1 MTTCQTCSNSH
12 PKGTTCMRRV
22 PIFTPLSSDE
32 MSEVQRLIVQREY
45 KKGEFIIHPLRVMQ
59 CLFIINKGKVKVLR
73 PNSDGKEQILY
84 VLTTGEFFG
93 EQALFGRLSEDI
105 IVEALEDTGICTI
118 SKAQFQ
124 ALLQKMP
131 QIALKMME
139 VMANR
144 LSKMEELVES
154 LGISSVDQRVWDLIE
169 EYAEKFGQKSPQGI
183 LIQLPLSRE
192 EMANHL
198 GITRETISRKLAKYQ
213 DEGKIKLIG
222 HKQLLLIKK

>member
-1 MTTCQTCSNSH
+1 MSTCQTCSNSH

-22 PIFTPLSSDE
+22 PIFLPLSGEE
-32 MSEVQRLIVQREY
+32 MGEVQRLIVQREY
-45 KKGEFIIHPLRVMQ
+45 KKGEFIIHPLKIMQ
-59 CLFIINKGKVKVLR
+59 CLFIINRGKVKVLR
-73 PNSDGKEQILY
+73 PNSEGKEQILY
-84 VLTTGEFFG
+84 VLTTGDFFG
-93 EQALFGRLSEDI
+93 EQALFGRMSEDI

-139 VMANR
+139 VLALR

-154 LGISSVDQRVWDLIE
+154 LGINSVEQRVWDLLE
-169 EYAEKFGQKSPQGI
+169 EYAVKFGKMTEQGT

-198 GITRETISRKLAKYQ
+198 GITRETISRKLAKFQ

-222 HKQLLLIKK
+222 HKQILLKK

>member
-1 MTTCQTCSNSH
+1 MTCQTCLNSH

-22 PIFTPLSSDE
+22 PLFAVLSSEE
-32 MSEVQRLIVQREY
+32 MVEIQRIIVQREY
-45 KKGEFIIHPLRVMQ
+45 KKGEFIIHPLKVMQ
-59 CLFIINKGKVKVLR
+59 CLFIINKGKVKVIR

-84 VLTTGEFFG
+84 VLTVGDFFG
-93 EQALFGRLSEDI
+93 EQALFGQMSKDI
-105 IVEALEDTGICTI
+105 IVEALEDSGICTI

-124 ALLQKMP
+124 ALLQQMP
-131 QIALKMME
+131 QIALKMIE
-139 VMANR
+139 VMSNR
-144 LSKMEELVES
+144 LTKMEELVES
-154 LGISSVDQRVWDLIE
+154 LGINSVDKRVFDLIE
-169 EYAEKFGQKSPQGI
+169 EYSLKFGRKTEQGI

-222 HKQLLLIKK
+222 HKQILLINK

>member
-1 MTTCQTCSNSH
+1 MTCQTCLNSH

-22 PIFTPLSSDE
+22 PLFAPLSSEE
-32 MSEVQRLIVQREY
+32 MGEVQRIIVQREY
-45 KKGEFIIHPLRVMQ
+45 KKGEFIIHPLKVMQ
-59 CLFIINKGKVKVLR
+59 CLFIINKGKVKVIR

-84 VLTTGEFFG
+84 VLTVGDFFG
-93 EQALFGRLSEDI
+93 EQALFGQMSKDI
-105 IVEALEDTGICTI
+105 IVEALEDSGICTI

-124 ALLQKMP
+124 ALLQQMP
-131 QIALKMME
+131 QIALKMIE
-139 VMANR
+139 VMSSR
-144 LSKMEELVES
+144 LTKMEELVES
-154 LGISSVDQRVWDLIE
+154 LGINSVDKRVFDLIE
-169 EYAEKFGQKSPQGI
+169 EYSLKFGRKTEQGI

-222 HKQLLLIKK
+222 HKQILLINK

>member
-1 MTTCQTCSNSH
+1 MTCQTCLNSH

-22 PIFTPLSSDE
+22 PLFAVLSSEE
-32 MSEVQRLIVQREY
+32 MGEIQRIIVQREY
-45 KKGEFIIHPLRVMQ
+45 KKGEFIIHPLKVMQ
-59 CLFIINKGKVKVLR
+59 CLFIINKGKVKVIR

-84 VLTTGEFFG
+84 VLTVGDFFG
-93 EQALFGRLSEDI
+93 EQALFGQMSKDI
-105 IVEALEDTGICTI
+105 IVEALEDSGICTI

-124 ALLQKMP
+124 ALLQQMP
-131 QIALKMME
+131 QIALKMIE
-139 VMANR
+139 VMSNR
-144 LSKMEELVES
+144 LTKMEELVES
-154 LGISSVDQRVWDLIE
+154 LGINSVDKRVFDLIE
-169 EYAEKFGQKSPQGI
+169 EYSLKFGRKTEQGI

-222 HKQLLLIKK
+222 HKQILLINK

>member
-1 MTTCQTCSNSH
+1 MTCQTCLNSH

-22 PIFTPLSSDE
+22 PLFAVLSSEE
-32 MSEVQRLIVQREY
+32 MGEIQRIIVQREY
-45 KKGEFIIHPLRVMQ
+45 KKGEFIIHPLKVMQ
-59 CLFIINKGKVKVLR
+59 CLFIINKGKVKVIR

-84 VLTTGEFFG
+84 VLTVGDFFG
-93 EQALFGRLSEDI
+93 EQALFGQMSKNI
-105 IVEALEDTGICTI
+105 IVEALEDSGICTI

-124 ALLQKMP
+124 SLLQQMP
-131 QIALKMME
+131 QIALKMIE
-139 VMANR
+139 VMSNR
-144 LSKMEELVES
+144 LTKMEELVES
-154 LGISSVDQRVWDLIE
+154 LGINSVDKRVFDLIE
-169 EYAEKFGQKSPQGI
+169 EYSLKFGRKTEQGI

-222 HKQLLLIKK
+222 HKQILLINK

>member
-1 MTTCQTCSNSH
+1 MTCQTCLNSH

-22 PIFTPLSSDE
+22 PLFAVLSSEE
-32 MSEVQRLIVQREY
+32 MSEVQRIIVQREY
-45 KKGEFIIHPLRVMQ
+45 KKGEFIIHPLKVMQ
-59 CLFIINKGKVKVLR
+59 CLFIINKGKVKVIR

-84 VLTTGEFFG
+84 VLTVGDFFG
-93 EQALFGRLSEDI
+93 EQALFGQMSKDI
-105 IVEALEDTGICTI
+105 IVEALEDSGICTI

-124 ALLQKMP
+124 ALLQQMP
-131 QIALKMME
+131 QIALKMIE
-139 VMANR
+139 VMSSR
-144 LSKMEELVES
+144 LTKMEELVES
-154 LGISSVDQRVWDLIE
+154 LGINSVDKRVFDLIE
-169 EYAEKFGQKSPQGI
+169 EYSLKFGRKTEQGI

-222 HKQLLLIKK
+222 HKQILLINK

>member
-1 MTTCQTCSNSH
+1 MTCQTCLNSH

-22 PIFTPLSSDE
+22 PLFAPLSSEE
-32 MSEVQRLIVQREY
+32 MGEVQRIIVQREY
-45 KKGEFIIHPLRVMQ
+45 KKGEFIIHPLKVMQ
-59 CLFIINKGKVKVLR
+59 CLFIINKGKVKVIR

-84 VLTTGEFFG
+84 VLTVGDFFG
-93 EQALFGRLSEDI
+93 EQALFGQMSKDI
-105 IVEALEDTGICTI
+105 IVEALEDSGICTI

-124 ALLQKMP
+124 ALLQQMP
-131 QIALKMME
+131 QIALKMIE
-139 VMANR
+139 VMSNR
-144 LSKMEELVES
+144 LTKMEELVES
-154 LGISSVDQRVWDLIE
+154 LGINSVDKRVFDLIE
-169 EYAEKFGQKSPQGI
+169 EYSLKFGRKTEQGI

-222 HKQLLLIKK
+222 HKQILLINK

>member
-1 MTTCQTCSNSH
+1 MSTCQTCSNSH

-22 PIFTPLSSDE
+22 PIFLPLSGEE

-45 KKGEFIIHPLRVMQ
+45 KKGEFIIHPLKIMQ
-59 CLFIINKGKVKVLR
+59 CLFIINRGKVKVLR

-93 EQALFGRLSEDI
+93 EQALFGRISEDI

-131 QIALKMME
+131 HIALKMME
-139 VMANR
+139 VLALR

-154 LGISSVDQRVWDLIE
+154 LGINSVEQRVWDLLE
-169 EYAEKFGQKSPQGI
+169 EYAVKFGKMTEQGT

-198 GITRETISRKLAKYQ
+198 GITRETISRKLAKFQ

-222 HKQLLLIKK
+222 HKQILLKK

>member
-1 MTTCQTCSNSH
+1 MPCQTCLNSH

-22 PIFTPLSSDE
+22 PLFAPLSSEE
-32 MSEVQRLIVQREY
+32 MGEVQRIIVQREY
-45 KKGEFIIHPLRVMQ
+45 KKGEFIIHPLKVMQ
-59 CLFIINKGKVKVLR
+59 CLFIINKGKVKVIR

-84 VLTTGEFFG
+84 VLTVGDFFG
-93 EQALFGRLSEDI
+93 EQALFGQMSKDI
-105 IVEALEDTGICTI
+105 IVEALEDSGICTI

-124 ALLQKMP
+124 ALLQQMP
-131 QIALKMME
+131 QIALKMIE
-139 VMANR
+139 VMSSR
-144 LSKMEELVES
+144 LTKMEELVES
-154 LGISSVDQRVWDLIE
+154 LGINSVDKRVFDLIE
-169 EYAEKFGQKSPQGI
+169 EYSLKFGRKTEQGI

-222 HKQLLLIKK
+222 HKQILLINK

>member
-1 MTTCQTCSNSH
+1 MH
-12 PKGTTCMRRV
+12 RV
-22 PIFTPLSSDE
+22 PLFAPLSIEE
-32 MSEVQRLIVQREY
+32 MSEVQRIIVKREY
-45 KKGEFIIHPLRVMQ
+45 KKGEFIIHPLKVMQ
-59 CLFIINKGKVKVLR
+59 CLFIINKGKVKVIR

-84 VLTTGEFFG
+84 VLTVGDFFG
-93 EQALFGRLSEDI
+93 EQALFGQMSKDI
-105 IVEALEDTGICTI
+105 IVEALEDSGICTI

-124 ALLQKMP
+124 TLLQQMP
-131 QIALKMME
+131 QIALKMIE
-139 VMANR
+139 VMSNR

-154 LGISSVDQRVWDLIE
+154 LGINSVEKRVFDLIE
-169 EYAEKFGQKSPQGI
+169 EYSLKFGRKTEQGI

-222 HKQLLLIKK
+222 HKQILLIHK

>member
-1 MTTCQTCSNSH
+1 MTCQTCLQSH
-12 PKGTTCMRRV
+12 PKGSTCMRRV
-22 PIFTPLSSDE
+22 PLFMPLNAEE
-32 MSEVQRLIVQREY
+32 MIEVQRLIVQREY
-45 KKGEFIIHPLRVMQ
+45 KKGEFIIHPLKVMQ
-59 CLFIINKGKVKVLR
+59 CLFIINKGKVKVIR

-84 VLTTGEFFG
+84 VLTVGEFFG
-93 EQALFGRLSEDI
+93 EQALFGKISDDI
-105 IVEALEDTGICTI
+105 IVEALEDSGICTI

-131 QIALKMME
+131 QIALKMIE
-139 VMANR
+139 VMSVR

-154 LGISSVDQRVWDLIE
+154 LGINSVDKRVFDLIE
-169 EYAEKFGQKSPQGI
+169 EFSLKFGRKTEQGI

-213 DEGKIKLIG
+213 DEGRIKLIG
-222 HKQLLLIKK
+222 HKQILLIRK

>member
-1 MTTCQTCSNSH
+1 MTCQTCLNSH

-22 PIFTPLSSDE
+22 PLFAPLSLEE
-32 MSEVQRLIVQREY
+32 MGEVQRIIVQREY
-45 KKGEFIIHPLRVMQ
+45 KKGEFIIHPLKVMQ
-59 CLFIINKGKVKVLR
+59 CLFIINKGKVKVIR

-84 VLTTGEFFG
+84 VLTVGDFFG
-93 EQALFGRLSEDI
+93 EQALFGQMSKDI
-105 IVEALEDTGICTI
+105 IVEALEDSGICTI

-124 ALLQKMP
+124 ALLQQMP
-131 QIALKMME
+131 QIALKMIE
-139 VMANR
+139 VMSSR
-144 LSKMEELVES
+144 LTKMEELVES
-154 LGISSVDQRVWDLIE
+154 LGINSVDKRVFDLIE
-169 EYAEKFGQKSPQGI
+169 EYSLKFGRKTEQGI

-222 HKQLLLIKK
+222 HKQILLINK

>member
-1 MTTCQTCSNSH
+1 MTCQTCIQSH
-12 PKGTTCMRRV
+12 PKGSSCMRRV
-22 PIFTPLSSDE
+22 PLFMPLSADE
-32 MSEVQRLIVQREY
+32 MIEVQRLIVQREY
-45 KKGEFIIHPLRVMQ
+45 KKGEFIIHPLKAMQ

-73 PNSDGKEQILY
+73 PNIDGKEQILY
-84 VLTTGEFFG
+84 VLTVGEFFG
-93 EQALFGRLSEDI
+93 EQALFGKISEDI
-105 IVEALEDTGICTI
+105 IVEALEDSGICTI

-131 QIALKMME
+131 QIAIKMIE
-139 VMANR
+139 VMSLR

-154 LGISSVDQRVWDLIE
+154 LGINSVDKRVFDLIE
-169 EYAEKFGQKSPQGI
+169 EFSLKFGRKTEQGI

-198 GITRETISRKLAKYQ
+198 GITRETISRKLVKYQ

-222 HKQLLLIKK
+222 HKQILLIHK

>member
-1 MTTCQTCSNSH
+1 
-12 PKGTTCMRRV
+12 
-22 PIFTPLSSDE
+22 
-32 MSEVQRLIVQREY
+32 
-45 KKGEFIIHPLRVMQ
+45 MQ

-84 VLTTGEFFG
+84 VLTVGEFFG
-93 EQALFGRLSEDI
+93 EQALFGKISEDI
-105 IVEALEDTGICTI
+105 IVEALEDSGICTI

-131 QIALKMME
+131 QIAIKMIE
-139 VMANR
+139 VMSLR

-154 LGISSVDQRVWDLIE
+154 LGINSVDKRVFDLIE
-169 EYAEKFGQKSPQGI
+169 EFSLKFGRKTEQGI

-198 GITRETISRKLAKYQ
+198 GITRETISRKLVKYQ

-222 HKQLLLIKK
+222 HKQILLIHK